1 MMVWFDCEYRNG
13 RLFYDGVDLTALVDD
28 VGTPCYVY
36 SRSRFEANY
45 RAYEESLADIPHLI
59 CYSVKANQ
67 NLAILKMLANLGS
80 GADILTG
87 GELFKVRKVGIPGD
101 RIIFSGVAK
110 NDSEIREAL
119 DYGVLLFNVESEQE
133 LDRISEI
140 ASRTHRTAGISI
152 RVNPDIDPG
161 THPKITTGMRENKFG
176 LAPERAMQQYRRA
189 MQLPNLEVRGIEAHI
204 GSQIMQLLPF
214 IDEMKRLLTM
224 VDNLR
229 DEGIPIRYL
238 STGGGLGAQYRNG
251 EEAPTPQ
258 EFCAEL
264 IPLLAERD
272 LTWII
277 EPGRSI
283 AGTAGMLVTRVLYTK
298 DTGFKK
304 FVIVDAGM
312 TELARPML
320 YDAYHKIIP
329 LREPVAETETVDV
342 VGPICETTD
351 RLAVDREIPVTRQ
364 EDLLAF
370 GTAGA
375 YGFVMASNYNA
386 RFRPPEVLIENGTYR
401 IIRERENY
409 EDLIRGEIF

>member
-1 MMVWFDCEYRNG
+1 MVWFDCEYRNR
-13 RLFYDGVDLTALVDD
+13 RLFYDGVDLTALVDQ

-36 SRSRFEANY
+36 SRSRLEANY
-45 RAYEESLADIPHLI
+45 RAYEECLSNVPHLI
-59 CYSVKANQ
+59 CYSIKANQ
-67 NLAILKMLANLGS
+67 NLAILKILADLGS

-87 GELFKVRKVGIPGD
+87 GELFKVRKAGIPGE
-101 RIIFSGVAK
+101 RIIFSGVGK
-110 NDSEIREAL
+110 TDTEIREAL
-119 DYGVLLFNVESEQE
+119 EYGVLLFNVESEQE

-140 ASRTHRTAGISI
+140 AAKMDRTAGISI

-176 LAPERAMQQYRRA
+176 LDPDRAMEQYRRA
-189 MQLPNLEVRGIEAHI
+189 RQLPNLEVRGIEAHI
-204 GSQIMQLLPF
+204 GSQIMQLPPF
-214 IDEMKRLLTM
+214 IDETKRLLAM
-224 VDNLR
+224 VDQLR
-229 DEGIPIRYL
+229 DEGVPIRYL
-238 STGGGLGAQYRNG
+238 STGGGLGVQYRNG
-251 EEAPTPQ
+251 EHAPSPKQ
-258 EFCAEL
+258 LCAEL
-264 IPLLAERD
+264 ISLLAERD

-283 AGTAGMLVTRVLYTK
+283 AGTAGLMVTRVLYTK
-298 DTGFKK
+298 DNGFRK

-329 LREPVAETETVDV
+329 LREPDGETETVDV

-351 RLAVDREIPVTRQ
+351 RLAADREMPVTRQ
-364 EDLLAF
+364 GDLLAF

-386 RFRPPEVLIENGTYR
+386 RPRPLEVLIENGTYR
-401 IIRERENY
+401 VIRQRETY
-409 EDLIRGEIF
+409 QDLIRGETF